1 MVIKKGIS
9 DGSLPAPSNL
19 GMMPILM
26 SISER
31 KTLQVHLVYGD
42 VNHLLPLSGSYHI
55 KEYTLSTY
63 RTKLTCRKVMPMA
76 SSPAK
81 KETLLILNNQN
92 GKTRLPDCYK
102 IVGKV

>member
-1 MVIKKGIS
+1 MYGYKERYKRWFITS
-9 DGSLPAPSNL
+9 SLQLRHDANL
-19 GMMPILM
+19 DVNQ
-26 SISER
+26 R

-63 RTKLTCRKVMPMA
+63 KTKLTCRKVMPMA